1 MQQAQ
6 LTAQSSTPHKRP
18 SLVVYCDGEERKRHR
33 KVSSKLATTCAEE
46 TAAQEQK
53 DVSKQSQVHIEHVKQ
68 SVKSSHYLSA
78 TGPNSTGSM
87 PPQFIINSSPPLP
100 TGYQLP
106 TQQELESVEIRMDSQ
121 KIVRSK
127 TAVLLLAPCWTM
139 AMTQVSAY
147 YSSTSNSLVHF
158 HTDTQISSRYTK
170 WTMTFILFQDPL

>member
-1 MQQAQ
+1 MGNKTGTRNWNRKPAMQQAQ

-18 SLVVYCDGEERKRHR
+18 SLVVYCDGEGRKRHR

-53 DVSKQSQVHIEHVKQ
+53 DVSKQSQVHIEHVKR

-106 TQQELESVEIRMDSQ
+106 TQLSPPLWLPFLPPLGPLQETHTMSSVSSDVNGLE
-121 KIVRSK
+121 
-127 TAVLLLAPCWTM
+127 
-139 AMTQVSAY
+139 
-147 YSSTSNSLVHF
+147 
-158 HTDTQISSRYTK
+158 
-170 WTMTFILFQDPL
+170 